1 MEQLNTFAKEQDGKI
16 TINGTPLFAVTDFST
31 KSLRNN
37 MMNVTIS
44 FDAYVVPPLVVKS
57 SETDA
62 EDRERLAETE
72 SATRLEITFKSG
84 DTITYE
90 KDQWD
95 DYGYD
100 GRAISVKLKGA
111 WVGIYNFDHVF
122 SVELKP

>member
-1 MEQLNTFAKEQDGKI
+1 M
-16 TINGTPLFAVTDFST
+16 
-31 KSLRNN
+31 
-37 MMNVTIS
+37 
-44 FDAYVVPPLVVKS
+44 
-57 SETDA
+57 
-62 EDRERLAETE
+62 E

-100 GRAISVKLKGA
+100 GKAISVKKKGA
-111 WVGIYNFDHVF
+111 WIGIYNFDHVF